1 MHCPHVYHYS
11 CIMQWMEE
19 KHDDCPCCRVE
30 MMTPQEMRCAAS
42 EICDE
47 QRMKELSPEAARQ
60 EYDSTELATVSARNA
75 EFAGDVLR
83 NIIEA
88 LDHLVAL

>member
-1 MHCPHVYHYS
+1 
-11 CIMQWMEE
+11 
-19 KHDDCPCCRVE
+19 
-30 MMTPQEMRCAAS
+30 
-42 EICDE
+42 
-47 QRMKELSPEAARQ
+47 MKELSPEAARQ
-60 EYDSTELATVSARNA
+60 EYDSSELATVSARNA